1 MTDPEELKP
10 CPDTGNDYVERVCN
24 AAPFADNEAGI
35 PQMVELIKALRAER
49 DEALAN
55 FECALEIAS
64 KSQDRSIDYSE
75 KNDNLE
81 AKLAVAVDAL
91 REIKSIGIGLHMSHE
106 IQISEAQSIARKALS
121 EINQPSASPR

>member
-91 REIKSIGIGLHMSHE
+91 NELAACPITSTTSVWQR
-106 IQISEAQSIARKALS
+106 IARKALS
-121 EINQPSASPR
+121 EINQQSASPR